1 VLSSRILHY
10 TATELLFEC
19 KTSYRCEC
27 MPERKGHPT
36 TPSLIPK
43 AVASKKI
50 NAVYEAWQQ
59 IVEKYSARDL
69 TVPSDKFPAISGIA
83 SKIRKATHSEYL
95 AGLWKGNLA
104 SDMLWG
110 AATAR
115 VIDANRFALDTWRA
129 PSFSWASLDT
139 PITYARLD
147 DEEREAFAPMIYL
160 LESTCIP
167 KGLNPL
173 GTLAK
178 ASLTLRGPTLEA
190 TLCSEQNR
198 GVWEYTL
205 LIKRT
210 SSILITSDCLLVEAT
225 LPNEAGEER
234 RTIKRAKSTESP
246 VSFKAPV
253 LCLNVARYENLI
265 AGLVL
270 GLSER
275 SPGSWERLGTFTAGT
290 EAMQNAQ
297 EQELVLI

>member
-1 VLSSRILHY
+1 
-10 TATELLFEC
+10 
-19 KTSYRCEC
+19 

-83 SKIRKATHSEYL
+83 GKIRKATHNEYL

-110 AATAR
+110 AATPKST
-115 VIDANRFALDTWRA
+115 DANRFALDTWRA
-129 PSFSWASLDT
+129 PSFSWASLDI
-139 PITYARLD
+139 PITYTRLD
-147 DEEREAFAPMIYL
+147 DEEREAFAPMVYL

-173 GTLAK
+173 GTLAE
-178 ASLTLRGPTLEA
+178 ASLKLRGPTLEA

-198 GVWEYTL
+198 GIWEYTL

-210 SSILITSDCLLVEAT
+210 SSIPVASDCLLVEAT
-225 LPNEAGEER
+225 LPNEGGEEQ
-234 RTIKRAKSTESP
+234 RTIKRAKLNESP
-246 VSFKAPV
+246 SSFKGPV

-275 SPGSWERLGTFTAGT
+275 SPNAWERLGTFTAGT
-290 EAMQNAQ
+290 EAMRNAQ
-297 EQELVLI
+297 QQELVLI

>member
-1 VLSSRILHY
+1 
-10 TATELLFEC
+10 
-19 KTSYRCEC
+19 

-83 SKIRKATHSEYL
+83 GKIRKATHNEYL

-110 AATAR
+110 AATPKST
-115 VIDANRFALDTWRA
+115 DANRFALDTWRA
-129 PSFSWASLDT
+129 PSFSWASLDI
-139 PITYARLD
+139 PITYTRLD
-147 DEEREAFAPMIYL
+147 DEEREAFAPMVSL
-160 LESTCIP
+160 LASTCIP

-173 GTLAK
+173 GTLAE
-178 ASLTLRGPTLEA
+178 ASLKLRGPTLEA

-198 GVWEYTL
+198 GIWEYTL

-210 SSILITSDCLLVEAT
+210 SSIPVASDCLLVEAT
-225 LPNEAGEER
+225 LPNEGGEEQ
-234 RTIKRAKSTESP
+234 RTIKRAKLNESP
-246 VSFKAPV
+246 SSFKGPV

-275 SPGSWERLGTFTAGT
+275 SPNAWERLGTFTAGT

-297 EQELVLI
+297 QQELVLI